1 MVQPKPPMDEPCVRV
16 IMRPRDLNHQ
26 GVVFGGVVLSYIDEA
41 GFVEAKRQ
49 AYHRYVTASISRV
62 DFKAPIHCGDI
73 VSFYAKT
80 LKVGTSSITVQV
92 DVYADYVAEDHK
104 RVPVTVAEL
113 TYVALDRNGKP
124 TPVFGAS
131 RPPADNG
138 RGG

>member
-16 IMRPRDLNHQ
+16 VMRPRDLNHQ
-26 GVVFGGVVLSYIDEA
+26 GIVFGGVVLSYIDEA

-49 AYHRYVTASISRV
+49 AYHRYVTASIGRV

-73 VSFYAKT
+73 VSFYART
-80 LKVGTSSITVQV
+80 LKVGTTSITVQV
-92 DVYADYVAEDHK
+92 DVYANYVEEHHK

-124 TPVFGAS
+124 TPVYGGGANE
-131 RPPADNG
+131 ADA
-138 RGG
+138 

>member
-1 MVQPKPPMDEPCVRV
+1 MAQPKPPMHEPCIRV

-49 AYHRYVTASISRV
+49 AYHRYVTASIGRV
-62 DFKAPIHCGDI
+62 DFKAPIHCGDV
-73 VSFYAKT
+73 VSFYAQT
-80 LKVGTSSITVQV
+80 LKIGTTSITVQV
-92 DVYADYVAEDHK
+92 DVYAEYVEENNK

-124 TPVFGAS
+124 TPVFG
-131 RPPADNG
+131 P
-138 RGG
+138 RGPNEDH

>member
-1 MVQPKPPMDEPCVRV
+1 MAKFKPPMREPCIRV

-49 AYHRYVTASISRV
+49 AYHRYVTASISQV
-62 DFKAPIHCGDI
+62 DFKAPIHCGDV
-73 VSFYAKT
+73 VSFYAET
-80 LKVGTSSITVQV
+80 LRVGTTSITVQV
-92 DVYADYVAEDHK
+92 NVYAEYVEEEHK

-124 TPVFGAS
+124 TPVFGSDESAE
-131 RPPADNG
+131 DG
-138 RGG
+138 

>member
-1 MVQPKPPMDEPCVRV
+1 MVELKPPMNEPCIRV

-49 AYHRYVTASISRV
+49 AYHHYVTASISRV
-62 DFKAPIHCGDI
+62 DFKAPIHCGDV

-80 LKVGTSSITVQV
+80 LKVGTTSITVQV
-92 DVYADYVAEDHK
+92 DVYAEYVEEDHK

-124 TPVFGAS
+124 SPVFGGGG
-131 RPPADNG
+131 PAEDD
-138 RGG
+138 

>member
-1 MVQPKPPMDEPCVRV
+1 MSRLKPPTTEPCIRV

-49 AYHRYVTASISRV
+49 AYHRYVTASIGRV
-62 DFKAPIHCGDI
+62 DFKAPIHCGDV

-80 LKVGTSSITVQV
+80 LKVGTTSITVQV
-92 DVYADYVAEDHK
+92 NVYADYIEEDGK
-104 RVPVTVAEL
+104 RVEVTEAEL

-124 TPVFGAS
+124 TPVFAS
-131 RPPADNG
+131 D
-138 RGG
+138 